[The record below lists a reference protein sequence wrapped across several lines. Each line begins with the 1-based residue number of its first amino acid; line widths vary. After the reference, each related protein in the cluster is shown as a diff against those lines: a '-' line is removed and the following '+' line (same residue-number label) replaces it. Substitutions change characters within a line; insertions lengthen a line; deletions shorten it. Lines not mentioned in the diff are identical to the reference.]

1 MGNDSARFFGIGKA
15 SETIEDS
22 TAGLVAVIDNAT
34 RESTSGKF
42 PGWSG
47 EEFPW

>member
-1 MGNDSARFFGIGKA
+1 MGNDNAKSFGMEQA
-15 SETIEDS
+15 FVTVEDS
-22 TAGLVAVIDNAT
+22 TKGVVAVIDNAT